1 MQYAPPISSNIGN
14 ILASAGANSAQSYMQ
29 GMQQFSKGISDGLE
43 SAAGSIAGGM
53 EKAQTQAAKLQ
64 GAQATVQ
71 AMQSILPQYGDQGIA
86 LGNALTK
93 DLEKAGTNADK
104 ISGTI
109 MAYQPAMQ
117 SLIQTDHSVQ
127 VANAQGKNYQ
137 ALAQIKADAKT
148 VADPK
153 LDANYA
159 RQSYQGLRE
168 RGYNHDQ
175 AIEGMKASGLNWG
188 TQYIDRPANDGF
200 FGVTR

>member
-14 ILASAGANSAQSYMQ
+14 ILANAGANSAQSYMQ

-64 GAQATVQ
+64 GVQATVQ
-71 AMQSILPQYGDQGIA
+71 AMQSILPQYGDRGIA
-86 LGNALTK
+86 LGDALAK
-93 DLEKAGTNADK
+93 SLEKAGTNADK

-117 SLIQTDHSVQ
+117 SLIQTEQSVQ

-153 LDANYA
+153 MNPETIRAYAHDAA
-159 RQSYQGLRE
+159 TQGATPDQIKAGLLK
-168 RGYNHDQ
+168 GYGQWAVDAVFPQ
-175 AIEGMKASGLNWG
+175 PKQPFWG
-188 TQYIDRPANDGF
+188 P
-200 FGVTR
+200 

>member
-1 MQYAPPISSNIGN
+1 MPYNPSVNDRSGE
-14 ILASAGANSAQSYMQ
+14 ILASYQMQ
-29 GMQQFSKGISDGLE
+29 AAKQKQEQNDAMWNKVSDGIT
-43 SAAGSIAGGM
+43 GSIGTM
-53 EKAQTQAAKLQ
+53 TSLYEKSQAHTAKLQ

-86 LGNALTK
+86 LGDALTK

-188 TQYIDRPANDGF
+188 TQYIDRPADDGF
-200 FGVTR
+200 FRVTR